1 MVSENLHWAVADVSG
16 RSFLLY
22 NAREDYPFTS
32 ETIENED
39 LERIAIQPGSRFAS
53 ETWSCGYEY
62 YFIVCDAGIM
72 LLNVFSNDGFLCKK
86 KSIKF
91 IEMFLDAPRKAPKSR
106 KAMDG
111 PAASKDN

>member
-1 MVSENLHWAVADVSG
+1 MPSDNLHWAVADVGG

-32 ETIENED
+32 EPIVDGD
-39 LERIAIQPGSRFAS
+39 LEKIAIQPGSRFAS

-62 YFIVCDAGIM
+62 YFIVCPEGIM
-72 LLNVFSNDGFLCKK
+72 LLNVSSNEGFLCKK

-91 IEMFLDAPRKAPKSR
+91 IEMFLDAPRKPSKPR
-106 KAMDG
+106 K
-111 PAASKDN
+111 